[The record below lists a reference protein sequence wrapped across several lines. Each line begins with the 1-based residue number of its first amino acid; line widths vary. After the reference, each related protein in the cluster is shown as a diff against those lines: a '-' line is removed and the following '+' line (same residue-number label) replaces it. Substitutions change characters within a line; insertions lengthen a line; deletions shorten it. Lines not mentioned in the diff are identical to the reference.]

1 MRSDE
6 SLVPKG
12 DKKAMQ
18 RVMPFLQFV
27 AAEVRTQQERR
38 ITHRTRAHRGAGA
51 GQVKLRGEEAM
62 ALEMPFDEVAGL
74 SEGNGLERPSRIPGI
89 RIHHQV
95 TALEPMLLNLQL
107 IASWEARGERFESGC
122 RSTRSTF
129 SANPISLTRRCG
141 MPWRAL
147 LPTRA

>member
-27 AAEVRTQQERR
+27 AAEVRTQQARR

-62 ALEMPFDEVAGL
+62 ALEMPFDEVAVLTENLGFMTSNLGVPEVIVL
-74 SEGNGLERPSRIPGI
+74 STGQADSEIKEDVEAASKATPGK
-89 RIHHQV
+89 
-95 TALEPMLLNLQL
+95 
-107 IASWEARGERFESGC
+107 
-122 RSTRSTF
+122 
-129 SANPISLTRRCG
+129 
-141 MPWRAL
+141 
-147 LPTRA
+147 PTMVFAWDTQAK